1 MNPLR
6 LQILCFC
13 FLVLFFACDAPS
25 SSTNNEPITESSTMK
40 MTDTINA
47 DQSKV
52 DSKLVAKAVK
62 TKLTIVS
69 SLIDTSFSTDY
80 IMGKFDPAKH
90 SDFELIDSK
99 YASRAGMYMRK
110 DAYLKFKEMHEA
122 AKKDGIKLMIKSA
135 TRNFNAQKAI
145 WEGKWNGK
153 RKLEGGISAP
163 QKYPRAKDRASKIL
177 EWSSMP
183 GTSRHHWGTD
193 IDLNAFVNSY
203 FEKGQGLKEYEWLST
218 YAGQFGFCQPYSP
231 KGKNRPAGYNEEKW
245 HWSFL
250 PVAMPLTQLAESDLS
265 NDMISGFDG
274 ANTAAEIDI
283 VNNYILGINPIC
295 KHK

>member
-1 MNPLR
+1 MIKLADTTISNQLK
-6 LQILCFC
+6 
-13 FLVLFFACDAPS
+13 V
-25 SSTNNEPITESSTMK
+25 EPT
-40 MTDTINA
+40 
-47 DQSKV
+47 Q
-52 DSKLVAKAVK
+52 VAKVVQ
-62 TKLTIVS
+62 TKLPIVAS
-69 SLIDTSFSTDY
+69 PIDTSFTTDY

-90 SDFELIDSK
+90 SDFELIDIK

-122 AKKDGIKLMIKSA
+122 AKKDGIKLVIKSA

-145 WEGKWNGK
+145 WEGKWSGK

-163 QKYPRAKDRASKIL
+163 QKYPLAKDRASKIL

-218 YAGQFGFCQPYSP
+218 YAHQFGFCQPYSP
-231 KGKNRPAGYNEEKW
+231 KGKDRPAGYNEEKW

-250 PVAMPLTQLAESDLS
+250 PVAIPLTQLAESDLT

-283 VNNYILGINPIC
+283 VNNYILGINPTC